1 MDEVSYLDVNLEE
14 ISPTSNENTTIK
26 QIMLNNNHEKDL
38 LEATA
43 RGERK
48 KLKEIIE
55 QKHPR
60 MNINCKDSLGR
71 TPLILAAE
79 NGKFDNEVI
88 ELLIDHGASVEGALL
103 HAVTYE
109 NIKALKRILDYFK
122 KQREKDDVGNK
133 QVNIKSPCTPL
144 LLACKIGNFEIVKL
158 LVSHGERVTEH
169 SVNCKCDVCS
179 SAESNFS
186 RAHIRLESYKV
197 LSSPLYIAAQY
208 VLSVEAMNDPVV
220 QAFEL
225 SEKLKKLASVD
236 YEFKDE
242 YIALSGKLEALP
254 VNLLDECV
262 SMEETQ
268 VLLKGTCPGEFK
280 RSRFEEFENFYFL
293 EKALRNENE
302 KVKILCY
309 D

>member
-1 MDEVSYLDVNLEE
+1 MDEFSSLTSLYDENGDIQTRQFLVCTEEE
-14 ISPTSNENTTIK
+14 IN
-26 QIMLNNNHEKDL
+26 L
-38 LEATA
+38 LEAASLGATNKV
-43 RGERK
+43 K
-48 KLKEIIE
+48 KILRHK
-55 QKHPR
+55 QPQL
-60 MNINCKDSLGR
+60 NVNCKDILGR

-79 NGKFDNEVI
+79 NEQFDEELI
-88 ELLIDHGASVEGALL
+88 GLLIEYGANGESALI
-103 HAVTYE
+103 HVVTHE
-109 NIKALKRILDYFK
+109 NIKALKRLLDYFE
-122 KQREKDDVGNK
+122 KQSEKDDIENK
-133 QVNIKSPCTPL
+133 QAKINNPCTPL